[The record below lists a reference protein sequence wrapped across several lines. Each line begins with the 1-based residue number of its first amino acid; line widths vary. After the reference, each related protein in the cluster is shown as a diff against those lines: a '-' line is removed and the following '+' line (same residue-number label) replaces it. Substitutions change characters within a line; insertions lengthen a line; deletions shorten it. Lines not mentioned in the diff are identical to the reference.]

1 MSRLED
7 ATDDDN
13 ERFTIRAIVYKLEG
27 GRWREGGEK
36 KKGNGKGGVIT
47 PGRLIVNYSL
57 IAIHCQNVQGNN
69 TELREECELTMR
81 NGGRVSM
88 DGTEPV
94 DGMYGIDRDNI

>member
-27 GRWREGGEK
+27 GEK
-36 KKGNGKGGVIT
+36 KKGNRKGGVIT

-69 TELREECELTMR
+69 TELREECELAMR
-81 NGGRVSM
+81 DGGRVSM
-88 DGTEPV
+88 DRTEPV